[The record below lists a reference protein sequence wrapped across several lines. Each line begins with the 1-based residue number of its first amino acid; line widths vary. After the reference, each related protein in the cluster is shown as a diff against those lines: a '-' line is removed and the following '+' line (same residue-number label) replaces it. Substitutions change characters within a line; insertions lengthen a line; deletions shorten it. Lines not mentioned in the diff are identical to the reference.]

1 MTIWN
6 EGVFNLGQSTLDDL
20 IRAVDSFDFAI
31 FVFAPDDLTR
41 IRKTEQP
48 SVRDNVVFE
57 LGLFMGRLG
66 KQRCFW
72 VVARGDK
79 APHIPT
85 DLIGINTA
93 SFTPRENLR
102 SAVGSA
108 CAEIKRVIRK
118 AGRRTDT
125 QVEELDQP
133 MLLCAA
139 SPLYAKYDFDGDSK
153 AMNEAFP
160 GRVSVEASIN
170 GSKLR
175 QLLANS
181 RWDVV
186 HLVVNVHSVSGSII
200 LSDRDHEER
209 VGETS
214 SDIITAEGVAAL
226 LHDQQVR
233 LVVLATCDSL
243 ALAARLTRVT
253 NVIAGIGW
261 LDGKRAAEWAQ
272 LFYGF
277 LARGRSLASA
287 FDLSQKA
294 TDVPLVLLTKR
305 DFRLALPT
313 ID

>member
-1 MTIWN
+1 
-6 EGVFNLGQSTLDDL
+6 
-20 IRAVDSFDFAI
+20 
-31 FVFAPDDLTR
+31 
-41 IRKTEQP
+41 
-48 SVRDNVVFE
+48 VFE

-72 VVARGDK
+72 VVARGDR

-102 SAVGSA
+102 AAVGSA
-108 CAEIKRVIRK
+108 CADIKHAIRK
-118 AGRRTDT
+118 VGRRTDT
-125 QVEELDQP
+125 QVEEIDEP
-133 MLLCAA
+133 KFLCAA
-139 SPLYAKYDFDGDSK
+139 SSLYAKYDFDGDSK
-153 AMNEAFP
+153 AMNDAFP
-160 GRVSVEASIN
+160 GRVSVEASVN
-170 GSKLR
+170 GNKLR

-181 RWDVV
+181 RWDAV
-186 HLVVNVHSVSGSII
+186 HLVVNVHSVSGSIN
-200 LSDRDHEER
+200 LSADHENR
-209 VGETS
+209 VDETS
-214 SDIITAEGVAAL
+214 PDNITAEGAAAL
-226 LHDQQVR
+226 LHNQQVR

-261 LDGKRAAEWAQ
+261 LEGKRAVEWAQ

-277 LARGRSLASA
+277 LARGKSLASA